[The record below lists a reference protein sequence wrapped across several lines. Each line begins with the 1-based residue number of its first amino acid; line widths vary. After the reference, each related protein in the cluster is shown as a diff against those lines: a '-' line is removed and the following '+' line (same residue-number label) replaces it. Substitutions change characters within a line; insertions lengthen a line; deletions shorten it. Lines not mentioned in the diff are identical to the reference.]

1 MNKQQFL
8 GASLHTGLKVLHFD
22 ANRESEHICKI
33 EIWHNEEVT
42 ISDSENEY
50 DLLLDDLIP
59 IARPLSDLT
68 NPIVHNGETFI
79 PIVELAKIAFP
90 FDVYNIS
97 ESNCI
102 ITSEMM
108 NNKPYNYMACFKTP
122 HFMDDKQLTTLV
134 IYPNDLHFQ
143 HRQFVHGRECTHPV
157 HNILN
162 IILKLIE
169 WHFNLMDESEPF
181 IPVTN
186 EFNPYK

>member
-1 MNKQQFL
+1 
-8 GASLHTGLKVLHFD
+8 
-22 ANRESEHICKI
+22 
-33 EIWHNEEVT
+33 
-42 ISDSENEY
+42 
-50 DLLLDDLIP
+50 
-59 IARPLSDLT
+59 
-68 NPIVHNGETFI
+68 
-79 PIVELAKIAFP
+79 
-90 FDVYNIS
+90 
-97 ESNCI
+97 
-102 ITSEMM
+102 
-108 NNKPYNYMACFKTP
+108 MACFKTP

-181 IPVTN
+181 TPVTN